1 LRRGADDQALGRLFQ
16 EAMAMKKFKAKT
28 GVSGDLFRGR
38 AMVSIGG

>member
-1 LRRGADDQALGRLFQ
+1 
-16 EAMAMKKFKAKT
+16 MAMKKFKAKT